1 MTEGGAA
8 GGGSDGGD
16 GWSGGT
22 TAALLYGSLEW
33 MQEWATCVPVRAVVV
48 AVSSLAAL
56 ASLTTVCGMVAG
68 KRDLRSTRDRLL
80 LGLLLANALYVTA
93 LSPFQHVI

>member
-1 MTEGGAA
+1 MTEGGAP

-33 MQEWATCVPVRAVVV
+33 MQEWATCVPVHAV
-48 AVSSLAAL
+48 AVAWL
-56 ASLTTVCGMVAG
+56 CWH
-68 KRDLRSTRDRLL
+68 
-80 LGLLLANALYVTA
+80 
-93 LSPFQHVI
+93 P